1 MFSPVTLCCLRFT
14 DRCVCPFHP
23 GRSTLKHRID
33 ITYPFSEMEKS
44 RRRMEAAYKFEWFD
58 RAPVL
63 LGIEARYLLHE
74 RGVTFA
80 EYFSDPQ
87 TQFIHQ
93 LENVKWR
100 LENIPDDW
108 FTHPLVVIAPDFQNV
123 TNASGCGG
131 EIYWQENET
140 PQAIPRIGTLEEL
153 SSYAFPDWHDTLWGK
168 KLGWFHEM
176 KRLAEEVHLS
186 LNGERI
192 PIRVTIGI
200 NADSPF
206 MTAVD
211 LVDTNF
217 YTWMLE
223 APDLCKMFLENLT
236 DRFVEVETEFRK
248 IMGRPMLDGL
258 CYSDDSAQIISL
270 EQYREF
276 CVPSARRLY
285 GAFGT
290 NRHDG
295 RMMHLCGR
303 NVHLHEALLS
313 DLHITE
319 LTGYGSGNAPE
330 EMHLLAGKVLLHGNV
345 DPMTLFQGS
354 VHDVEQETNRILDVL
369 AQHGGIILGDGFN
382 VVPASPLSNLEA
394 IRNTCG
400 RFGVPTRKNFIH
412 S

>member
-1 MFSPVTLCCLRFT
+1 
-14 DRCVCPFHP
+14 
-23 GRSTLKHRID
+23 
-33 ITYPFSEMEKS
+33 
-44 RRRMEAAYKFEWFD
+44 MEAAYDFGWYD

-80 EYFSDPQ
+80 EYFSDPK
-87 TQFIHQ
+87 TQFFHQ
-93 LENVKWR
+93 LENLKWR
-100 LENIPDDW
+100 IENIPDDW
-108 FTHPLVVIAPDFQNV
+108 FTEPVVVVAPDFQNV
-123 TNASGCGG
+123 TNASGCGA

-140 PQAIPRIGTLEEL
+140 PQAIPCIRTIEEL
-153 SSYAFPDWHDTLWGK
+153 TAHALPDWRATLWGK
-168 KLGWFHEM
+168 KLEWFHEM
-176 KRLAEEVHLS
+176 KRLADEVTMT
-186 LNGERI
+186 LNGERM

-223 APDLCKMFLENLT
+223 APEECKNFLAMIT
-236 DRFVEVETEFRK
+236 GRFVEMETMFRN
-248 IMGRPMLDGL
+248 IAGRPTNDGL
-258 CYSDDSAQIISL
+258 VYSDDSAQIIAL
-270 EQYREF
+270 DQYREF

-285 GAFGT
+285 DLFGT
-290 NRHDG
+290 DRHDG

-303 NVHLHEALLS
+303 NVHLHDALLN

-330 EMHLLAGKVLLHGNV
+330 EMLALAGRVLLHGNI

-354 VHDVEQETNRILDVL
+354 AHDVEEQTQRVLSVL
-369 AQHGGIILGDGFN
+369 AEYGGIILGDGFN
-382 VVPASPLSNLEA
+382 VVPASPLENLEA
-394 IRNTCG
+394 VRKTSEQ
-400 RFGVPTRKNFIH
+400 FGVPTIQRHAQPRN
-412 S
+412 